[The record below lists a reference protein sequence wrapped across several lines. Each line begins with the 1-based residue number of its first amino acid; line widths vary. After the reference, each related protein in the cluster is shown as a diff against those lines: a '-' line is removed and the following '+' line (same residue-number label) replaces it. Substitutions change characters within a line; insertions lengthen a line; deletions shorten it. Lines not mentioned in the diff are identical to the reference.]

1 MRHKNFYRFSFLAFY
16 SIEQIQKVGGFFH
29 SKKIDEENGPGTG
42 YHSKECENTTN
53 QLQIIRLTSMQN
65 FMVVS
70 LWVEELFKFL
80 SSKLCK
86 KLILP
91 PPLLSFLSIIPDEL
105 AALT

>member
-29 SKKIDEENGPGTG
+29 SEKIDEKNGPGTG
-42 YHSKECENTTN
+42 YHSKKCENTTN
-53 QLQIIRLTSMQN
+53 QKQIIRLTSMQN

-91 PPLLSFLSIIPDEL
+91 PPLLSFLGITPDKL